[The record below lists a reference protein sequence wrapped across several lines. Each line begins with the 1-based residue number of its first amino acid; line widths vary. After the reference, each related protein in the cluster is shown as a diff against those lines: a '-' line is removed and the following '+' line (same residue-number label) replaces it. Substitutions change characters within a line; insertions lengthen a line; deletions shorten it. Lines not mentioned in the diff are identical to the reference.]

1 MWHSHLNDMEIR
13 ETKRFN
19 PKGYN
24 IELADWVYKSFSLA
38 DHFVYSTIP
47 RTVFLSK
54 ADTFML
60 LRSPFNKQNK
70 GSNLIG
76 IVT

>member
-1 MWHSHLNDMEIR
+1 MEIR

-38 DHFVYSTIP
+38 DFVYSTIP
-47 RTVFLSK
+47 KRVFLSK
-54 ADTFML
+54 ADIFML

-70 GSNLIG
+70 GSNLIA